1 MPGANATLLAS
12 IPAQKVLD
20 QTYLEMRCR
29 LLDLAALLDRIDR
42 GGGAAE
48 DPRLARTIEGLGVVA
63 GQRDR
68 AEKIQVLFSQPY
80 DAAWE
85 RPKPRG

>member
-1 MPGANATLLAS
+1 MPGANATILAS
-12 IPAQKVLD
+12 VPAQKVLD

-42 GGGAAE
+42 GGGASE
-48 DPRLARTIEGLGVVA
+48 DPRLARIIEGLGIVA
-63 GQRDR
+63 RQQDR

-80 DAAWE
+80 DEAWD